1 MNKIIFILAVYDTL
15 TKWASIQTYN
25 NLRYKTV
32 VFRAQNSYTLLDA
45 WLGTN
50 LHLTFAL
57 LFLYLTLDFQAN
69 IGIVGI
75 YTKQK

>member
-32 VFRAQNSYTLLDA
+32 VFRAQNSYTP
-45 WLGTN
+45 T
-50 LHLTFAL
+50 
-57 LFLYLTLDFQAN
+57 
-69 IGIVGI
+69 
-75 YTKQK
+75 